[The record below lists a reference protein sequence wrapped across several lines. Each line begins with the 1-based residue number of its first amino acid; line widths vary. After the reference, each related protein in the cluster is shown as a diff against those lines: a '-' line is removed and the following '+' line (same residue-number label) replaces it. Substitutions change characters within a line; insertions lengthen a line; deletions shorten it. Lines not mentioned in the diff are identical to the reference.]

1 MKVLVVRLSSIGDVI
16 HTIPMVAAL
25 IEGGHDVAWAV
36 EPPSAP
42 IVSAL
47 PGLGQVFV
55 LPKASAY
62 DWNDRFRIARRL
74 RDFGPDAAIDA
85 QGLWKSAFWTWLSG
99 APRRIGWDS
108 EYRREGVSS
117 VMLSETP
124 SCAPEDIHV
133 IDQTHAL
140 IAPLGISSRGSRRF
154 PIELPEEAKAKAG
167 LIKAS
172 ASRPLALIA
181 PGGGWENKLYPPAL
195 WGEVALGLSGMEL
208 SPLILFGPGEEPLAD
223 AVVAASSG
231 TARRAPQTSIL
242 ELAALARVAKVFL
255 AADTGPLH
263 VAGAVGASLVGVFG
277 PTDPARNG
285 PWAKADEVVRRT
297 PPCAPC
303 HKRQC
308 EVHKDTMARISP
320 SSILEAAVRRL
331 AHPSEGS
338 VA

>member
-1 MKVLVVRLSSIGDVI
+1 M
-16 HTIPMVAAL
+16 
-25 IEGGHDVAWAV
+25 
-36 EPPSAP
+36 
-42 IVSAL
+42 
-47 PGLGQVFV
+47 
-55 LPKASAY
+55 
-62 DWNDRFRIARRL
+62 
-74 RDFGPDAAIDA
+74 
-85 QGLWKSAFWTWLSG
+85 
-99 APRRIGWDS
+99 
-108 EYRREGVSS
+108 
-117 VMLSETP
+117 
-124 SCAPEDIHV
+124 
-133 IDQTHAL
+133 
-140 IAPLGISSRGSRRF
+140 
-154 PIELPEEAKAKAG
+154 
-167 LIKAS
+167 
-172 ASRPLALIA
+172 
-181 PGGGWENKLYPPAL
+181 
-195 WGEVALGLSGMEL
+195 
-208 SPLILFGPGEEPLAD
+208 
-223 AVVAASSG
+223 VAASSG

-308 EVHKDTMARISP
+308 EIHKDTMARISP